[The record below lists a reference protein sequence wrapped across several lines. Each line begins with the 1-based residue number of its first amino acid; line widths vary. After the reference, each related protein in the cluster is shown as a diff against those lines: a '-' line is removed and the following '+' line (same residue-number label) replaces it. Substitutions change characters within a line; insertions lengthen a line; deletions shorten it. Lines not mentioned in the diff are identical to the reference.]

1 MTLNEPIQGRITFLS
16 EEGWGF
22 ILSDAIKFTRI
33 FFHWTELSR
42 KTMNYKD
49 LKRDMKVSFIAIDVP
64 DKGWRAIRIEVI
76 DNVLSKT
83 EERNIGVDTEDSKRD
98 PSPRITE

>member
-1 MTLNEPIQGRITFLS
+1 MNEPIEGRIIFLS

-33 FFHWTELSR
+33 FFHWTGLSR
-42 KTMNYKD
+42 KTLNYKD

-76 DNVLSKT
+76 NNVLSETK
-83 EERNIGVDTEDSKRD
+83 ERDIGTDTENSTRDS
-98 PSPRITE
+98 SPRITE